1 MGFVGFNDLLGGGDS
16 DKVYSSTK
24 TVGTNPEEG
33 NKMEDIKVNILR
45 SLDEEYTTTYRF
57 LDDCFPILD
66 GGKLPSLNYKIAYKL
81 FSAMNYWE
89 EARRDMHNALSFMIR
104 QANSNKESIE
114 KGLGFWASD
123 AVWVTQTGYEKAII
137 EAQKWEQEITTL
149 TSLIGIDANDRVR
162 LFAKL
167 NSLIKF

>member
-1 MGFVGFNDLLGGGDS
+1 
-16 DKVYSSTK
+16 
-24 TVGTNPEEG
+24 
-33 NKMEDIKVNILR
+33 MEDIKVNILR
-45 SLDEEYTTTYRF
+45 SLDEDYTTSYRF

-81 FSAMNYWE
+81 YSALNYWE
-89 EARRDMHNALSFMIR
+89 EARREMHNALTHMIKR
-104 QANSNKESIE
+104 ATSNQESVA
-114 KGLGFWASD
+114 KGLGFWISD
-123 AVWVTQTGYEKAII
+123 AAWVTQTGYEKAII

-149 TSLIGIDANDRVR
+149 TSLIGIDADDRVR